1 MMYAFSSFFEKNGQN
16 FQMLS
21 PGKLLLSAPKIHRTK
36 KTASYS
42 GGFPYQQVR
51 FFWFQVKPGK
61 VVPPICWTKTDHS
74 QDRSSNQ
81 VWVNE
86 GNA

>member
-1 MMYAFSSFFEKNGQN
+1 MYAFSSLFFKNGQN
-16 FQMLS
+16 FQMFDWEAVTL
-21 PGKLLLSAPKIHRTK
+21 RTK
-36 KTASYS
+36 IIELKSASYS
-42 GGFPYQQVR
+42 GGFPYQEGR
-51 FFWFQVKPGK
+51 FFWFQVKPRK